1 MILDEKIIILKNG
14 EPCVLRSPK
23 ATDAEEM
30 LEYLKKT
37 AEETNFL
44 LRYPEEVT
52 MTIEEE
58 RDFLNSIREN
68 PRGIMICAV
77 LGNKI
82 VGTTNINGIGERF
95 KISHRASFG
104 IAVLKEAWNLGIASA
119 LINEILQFA
128 KDTKFELVELEV
140 ASPNHNAINLYKK
153 FGFKIYGTRKNGFKF
168 KDGTYCDE
176 HLMLKNIEIFA
187 EIE

>member
-1 MILDEKIIILKNG
+1 MILEEKIITLKSG
-14 EPCVLRSPK
+14 KTCVLRSPK
-23 ATDAEEM
+23 ASDAEEM

-37 AEETNFL
+37 AVETNFL
-44 LRYPEEVT
+44 LRYPEEVI

-58 RDFLNSIREN
+58 RSFLDSIREN
-68 PRGIMICAV
+68 PRGLMICAFIEDK
-77 LGNKI
+77 LA
-82 VGTTNINGIGERF
+82 GTTNISGIGERY
-95 KISHRASFG
+95 KISHRATFG

-128 KDTKFELVELEV
+128 KDRWFELVELEV

-153 FGFKIYGTRKNGFKF
+153 FGFKIYGTRENGFKF

-176 HLMLKNIEIFA
+176 HLMLKNIKSRIYEA
-187 EIE
+187 